1 MLLVR
6 IIYLFFLFFPFF
18 FSLSI
23 YSAYICDFSCICVCL
38 FAKYMCVHM
47 RLQYL
52 HIYNVVYMYMHV
64 GYLCLALSLTEMIF
78 TMYM

>member
-1 MLLVR
+1 M
-6 IIYLFFLFFPFF
+6 
-18 FSLSI
+18 
-23 YSAYICDFSCICVCL
+23 CVCL

-47 RLQYL
+47 RLQYP

-64 GYLCLALSLTEMIF
+64 GCLCLALSLTEMIF